1 MPYEFKMTRLVEFAE
16 TDMAGIM
23 HFANYFRY
31 MEAVEHAFFRSLG
44 LSVHETTAE
53 GMNGFARIHASC
65 DYLAPLRYQDE
76 VEIHLLVVE
85 KRSKSIT
92 YEAIFRKLN
101 DSGESSA
108 GRSNSG
114 GSNSGGEIARGR
126 WTVVCVAKDRND
138 AQLKSV
144 TFPPDVDSKIE
155 VAHHALLGTTDE

>member
-76 VEIHLLVVE
+76 VEIHLLVAE

-108 GRSNSG
+108 G

-138 AQLKSV
+138 AQMKSV
-144 TFPPDVDSKIE
+144 TFPADVDSKIE
-155 VAHHALLGTTDE
+155 VAPHEMLGTKDD

>member
-76 VEIHLLVVE
+76 VEIHLLVAE

-108 GRSNSG
+108 GGSNSG
-114 GSNSGGEIARGR
+114 GSNSGGDIARGR

-138 AQLKSV
+138 AQMKSV
-144 TFPPDVDSKIE
+144 TFPADVDSKIE
-155 VAHHALLGTTDE
+155 VAPHEMLGTKDD

>member
-44 LSVHETTAE
+44 LSVHESSSE
-53 GMNGFARIHASC
+53 GMNGFARVHASC

-76 VEIHLLVVE
+76 VEIHLLVAE

-101 DSGESSA
+101 DSGESTV
-108 GRSNSG
+108 GE
-114 GSNSGGEIARGR
+114 EIARGR
-126 WTVVCVAKDRND
+126 WTVVCIARDRND
-138 AQLKSV
+138 AQMKSV
-144 TFPPDVDSKIE
+144 TFPTDVDSKIE
-155 VAHHALLGTTDE
+155 VAPHEMLGKKDD